1 MLDDVTRKMGGAFL
15 STADLDKIE
24 SEVKRLREQ
33 RDALLE
39 ALEGLYAKTK
49 NDHQRMGLNTAAHAA
64 IAKAKG
70 ESHE

>member
-24 SEVKRLREQ
+24 SEVKRLRVE
-33 RDALLE
+33 RAALLE

-49 NDHQRMGLNTAAHAA
+49 NDHQIMGLNTAAREA
-64 IAKAKG
+64 IQKAKG
-70 ESHE
+70 ESDE